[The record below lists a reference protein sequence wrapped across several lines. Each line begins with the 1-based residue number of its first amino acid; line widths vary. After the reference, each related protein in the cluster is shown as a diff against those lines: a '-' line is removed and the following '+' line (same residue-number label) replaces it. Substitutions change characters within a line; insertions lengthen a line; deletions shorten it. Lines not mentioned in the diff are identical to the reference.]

1 MAFGSHKGFISEV
14 PVKGLRAD
22 VYFFEIIDETG
33 YRTVKKV
40 VVNH

>member
-1 MAFGSHKGFISEV
+1 MAVGSHKGFISEV

-22 VYFFEIIDETG
+22 VYFLEIIDETG